1 MIAVCVL
8 LLAAIVVARI
18 AFALFVAHQF
28 LAAFAAAALAVVA
41 LAQLRRAVWLGRGLP
56 RNRARAMRWR
66 LRLCLRPGPD
76 HANWLE
82 LIWRWGRFA
91 AWRRSKMTR
100 PSLPRW
106 RRYLWPA
113 SHSHLVAW
121 AYGWHALRVP
131 FEDHLLIMAP
141 PRRHKTALLARL
153 LQRFPGPAIAT
164 STKPDLFGLTSGL
177 RSRGGRPVLTFNPQG
192 LGGLPSSF
200 AWSPLDGADVEDVA
214 IRRADFFAATVSQK
228 GVEEGSFWSQKCS
241 DYLRALFLA
250 AAIAGYDM
258 RRVYAW
264 VQAESPA
271 EPAQIL
277 AQAGKAD
284 WAATVAQLGGD
295 ARKTAATVRMSMSR
309 ALQFLADPKL
319 AQSVLPGPE
328 GGLDIAAFLRQRG
341 TVYLIAD
348 SLGGDQAPVAA
359 LFAALV
365 SEIRFQAA
373 RLGSFQQRGR
383 LDPPLFMALDEAPQI
398 CPVPVPAWVA
408 DSGGKGVQ
416 LAVVSQDEARMR
428 ERWGRDGARAIWNCC
443 TVKICLGGIH
453 DPDTLGALST
463 LCGTGAYDQESR
475 RRGEAGQPHLT
486 QHPVMAP
493 DMIRRIPRLYALLIW
508 GDYSPV
514 IGHVPVAWRALR
526 YLLAERAGTA
536 AAKVQPVA
544 AAMPQPVR
552 RAPRPT
558 PWPADRTARDT
569 APVGAGGGDGHGGN
583 GNGHGPA
590 GGGAGA

>member
-1 MIAVCVL
+1 M
-8 LLAAIVVARI
+8 
-18 AFALFVAHQF
+18 
-28 LAAFAAAALAVVA
+28 
-41 LAQLRRAVWLGRGLP
+41 RGCRP
-56 RNRARAMRWR
+56 RARPS
-66 LRLCLRPGPD
+66 RP
-76 HANWLE
+76 
-82 LIWRWGRFA
+82 
-91 AWRRSKMTR
+91 
-100 PSLPRW
+100 
-106 RRYLWPA
+106 
-113 SHSHLVAW
+113 
-121 AYGWHALRVP
+121 
-131 FEDHLLIMAP
+131 
-141 PRRHKTALLARL
+141 
-153 LQRFPGPAIAT
+153 
-164 STKPDLFGLTSGL
+164 
-177 RSRGGRPVLTFNPQG
+177 
-192 LGGLPSSF
+192 
-200 AWSPLDGADVEDVA
+200 
-214 IRRADFFAATVSQK
+214 
-228 GVEEGSFWSQKCS
+228 
-241 DYLRALFLA
+241 
-250 AAIAGYDM
+250 
-258 RRVYAW
+258 
-264 VQAESPA
+264 
-271 EPAQIL
+271 QIL

-284 WAATVAQLGGD
+284 WAATVAQLGGE

-319 AQSVLPGPE
+319 AQSVLPGPG
-328 GGLDIAAFLRQRG
+328 GGLDIAEFLRQRG

-348 SLGGDQAPVAA
+348 SLGGDEAPVAA

-373 RLGSFQQRGR
+373 QLGSFQQRGR

-428 ERWGRDGARAIWNCC
+428 ERWGRDGAQAIWNCC

-463 LCGTGAYDQESR
+463 LCGTGAYDQQGR
-475 RRGEAGQPHLT
+475 RRGEAGQSHLT

-493 DMIRRIPRLYALLIW
+493 DMIRRIPRLYALLLW

-544 AAMPQPVR
+544 AARPEPVR
-552 RAPRPT
+552 QAPRLT
-558 PWPADRTARDT
+558 SRPADRAPQDT
-569 APVGAGGGDGHGGN
+569 VPVGAGGGNGHGSN

>member
-1 MIAVCVL
+1 
-8 LLAAIVVARI
+8 
-18 AFALFVAHQF
+18 
-28 LAAFAAAALAVVA
+28 
-41 LAQLRRAVWLGRGLP
+41 
-56 RNRARAMRWR
+56 
-66 LRLCLRPGPD
+66 
-76 HANWLE
+76 
-82 LIWRWGRFA
+82 
-91 AWRRSKMTR
+91 
-100 PSLPRW
+100 
-106 RRYLWPA
+106 
-113 SHSHLVAW
+113 
-121 AYGWHALRVP
+121 
-131 FEDHLLIMAP
+131 
-141 PRRHKTALLARL
+141 
-153 LQRFPGPAIAT
+153 
-164 STKPDLFGLTSGL
+164 
-177 RSRGGRPVLTFNPQG
+177 
-192 LGGLPSSF
+192 
-200 AWSPLDGADVEDVA
+200 
-214 IRRADFFAATVSQK
+214 
-228 GVEEGSFWSQKCS
+228 
-241 DYLRALFLA
+241 LA
-250 AAIAGYDM
+250 AAIDGRDM
-258 RRVYAW
+258 RAVYAW
-264 VQAESPA
+264 VQADDPG
-271 EPAQIL
+271 EPARIL
-277 AQAGKAD
+277 AATGKGD
-284 WAATVAQLGGD
+284 WAATVAQLGGE

-348 SLGGDQAPVAA
+348 SRGDQAPVAA

-373 RLGSFQQRGR
+373 QLGSFQQRGR

-428 ERWGRDGARAIWNCC
+428 ERWGRDGAQAIWNCC

-463 LCGTGAYDQESR
+463 LCGTGAYDQQSR
-475 RRGEAGQPHLT
+475 HHGEAGQPHLT

-493 DMIRRIPRLYALLIW
+493 DMIRRVPRLYALLLW

-526 YLLAERAGTA
+526 YLLAKRAGTA

-544 AAMPQPVR
+544 ATRPEPVR
-552 RAPRPT
+552 RASRLASQ
-558 PWPADRTARDT
+558 PADRSPQDT
-569 APVGAGGGDGHGGN
+569 VPVGARDGNGHSSN

-590 GGGAGA
+590 GGGASA